1 MIHSIEPRDL
11 EYYEFSSLRE
21 AKREAA
27 KYAALLNQHIL
38 ISSRPDEKPHLV
50 TWRSVAPDGT
60 IQESKPFNFL
70 TSNF

>member
-11 EYYEFSSLRE
+11 EYYEFNSLKE
-21 AKREAA
+21 AKIEAV
-27 KYAALLNQHIL
+27 KYAVMLNHHIQ

-60 IQESKPFNFL
+60 IVKSKTFNFL